1 MDGEKLFF
9 NGLQEANSS
18 SFWKV
23 KGIGGKNGKH
33 DDKRLSMADFLHES
47 GRQIE
52 EAWEVG
58 PVAGFGVGCGVGV
71 GMGMVGGVGVGNGGS
86 MWNYLR
92 TVFGFGIGCGVGFGV
107 GYGQGIGFGRTLQS
121 LRSQLFQPKRK
132 SKRPILVL
140 I

>member
-1 MDGEKLFF
+1 MDGKRLSF

-23 KGIGGKNGKH
+23 KGIGGRSGKH
-33 DDKRLSMADFLHES
+33 HDEKGLSVTEFLHES
-47 GRQIE
+47 GRKIE
-52 EAWEVG
+52 EALEVG

-71 GMGMVGGVGVGNGGS
+71 GMGVVGGVGVGGS
-86 MWNYLR
+86 IWNHLR
-92 TVFGFGIGCGVGFGV
+92 TVFGFGIGCGFGFGV
-107 GYGQGIGFGRTLQS
+107 GYGQGIGFGLTLQS

-132 SKRPILVL
+132 SKRPILVQ